1 MNTYEGACRFCGEI
15 EIVMADNQTDA
26 DEIVTER
33 CHCGGFARYER
44 KRKREEKLR
53 KVAKENPALNF
64 EEIPG
69 ECLYNFNDMLEMM
82 DENLIEK
89 AQYTVAGSTLTLQR
103 VGSKIRIL
111 RQAKTEMQEEE

>member
-15 EIVMADNQTDA
+15 EIVMADNQSDA

-33 CHCGGFARYER
+33 CRCGGFARYER
-44 KRKREEKLR
+44 KHKREEKLR
-53 KVAKENPALNF
+53 KVAKGNPALNF

-69 ECLYNFNDMLEMM
+69 DCLFNFNDMLEMM
-82 DENLIEK
+82 DKGLIEK

-111 RQAKTEMQEEE
+111 RTSKTEMTEEE